1 MTLQEPAYLLVL
13 AAIPVA
19 AAAYAHHERRA
30 ARGRGAFAS
39 PAMLP
44 AVAPVRP
51 RWRRHVPV
59 ALYALAA
66 AALIVALTKPQVTVA
81 VPVDQARV
89 LLVSDQSGSMAATDV
104 PPTRLQAAR
113 QAAERFLDKVPKRV
127 QVGAIAFNQAARILQ
142 SPTTDRFA
150 VRQALSTVKPAGS
163 TATGDALELALHS
176 AQQPARAGA
185 KPPPAAI
192 VLLSDGK
199 SVRGRNPLQVAQ
211 EAAKAHVRIYTVALG
226 TDQGTIPTHRKDGTT
241 GTVRV
246 PPDPATMRRI
256 ADITHARTFAV
267 DDPGALS
274 AVYAQL
280 GSQIA
285 LRKQHREITAGFAG
299 GALALVVFAGCCSLL
314 WFGRL
319 P

>member
-1 MTLQEPAYLLVL
+1 MTLQEPGYLIVL
-13 AAIPVA
+13 AAVPVA
-19 AAAYAHHERRA
+19 ALLYAAQERRA
-30 ARGRGAFAS
+30 ARGRNAFAT

-44 AVAPVRP
+44 AVAPLRP
-51 RWRRHVPV
+51 RWRRHLPV

-66 AALIVALTKPQVTVA
+66 IALIVALTKPAVTVA

-89 LLVSDQSGSMAATDV
+89 LLVFDQSGSMAATDV
-104 PPTRLQAAR
+104 PPSRLEAAR
-113 QAAERFLDKVPKRV
+113 AAGERFLDKVPKRV
-127 QVGAIAFNQAARILQ
+127 QVGLISFNQGARILQ

-150 VRQALSTVKPAGS
+150 VRQALSTIKPAGS
-163 TATGDALELALHS
+163 TATGDALNLALH
-176 AQQPARAGA
+176 AALQPTRPGA

-199 SVRGRNPLQVAQ
+199 SVRGSNPVEVAQ
-211 EAAKAHVRIYTVALG
+211 EAARNRVRIYTVALG
-226 TDQGTIPTHRKDGTT
+226 TDQGTIPTHRANGTA

-246 PPDPATMRRI
+246 PPDPATLRRI
-256 ADITHARTFAV
+256 ADITHARSFAI
-267 DDPGALS
+267 DDPTAL
-274 AVYAQL
+274 ADVYARL

-285 LRKQHREITAGFAG
+285 LRKQPREITAGFAG
-299 GALALVVFAGCCSLL
+299 GALALIVIAGCCSLI